1 MRREGAGSRARPWP
15 WLGLAGVALVLPLL
29 LGVITNTNRQDM
41 SSKDSLTVAM
51 VQGNVPEPGLDF
63 NSRRMQVLRN
73 HVDLSLELAKRID
86 EGLTVKPELVIW
98 PENSSDVDPLAD
110 LQVNRVITET
120 VDELAAPTLVGAVI
134 QDPND
139 PEKVLNAG
147 ILWQPGLGDT
157 SLYIKQHPVLFG
169 EFVPFRPILTRL
181 IGRFERVPRDFGKG
195 DTPGIFDIGG
205 KVVGDVI
212 CFEVADDAV
221 VRNTVRAG
229 AQVLVVQT
237 NNATY
242 NLLGQTEQQLQ
253 ISKVRAQEFD
263 RYVLVAAT
271 SGISAVVSN
280 SGEVLMQT
288 EELTPDIIEASVPLY
303 DYQTFSA
310 RFGHQITIFI
320 LILGLIGMIGG
331 AIRVFTSRRKT

>member
-1 MRREGAGSRARPWP
+1 
-15 WLGLAGVALVLPLL
+15 
-29 LGVITNTNRQDM
+29 M

-51 VQGNVPEPGLDF
+51 IQGNVPERGLDF

-86 EGLTVKPELVIW
+86 EGLAVKPELVIW
-98 PENSSDVDPLAD
+98 PENSSDIDPLAD

-147 ILWQPGLGDT
+147 ILWQPGFEDT

-271 SGISAVVSN
+271 SGISAVVTN

-288 EELTPDIIEASVPLY
+288 EELTPAIIEASVPLH
-303 DYQTFSA
+303 DYQTLST
-310 RFGHQITIFI
+310 RLGHQITIFF

-331 AIRVFTSRRKT
+331 VTKVFTSWRKT

>member
-1 MRREGAGSRARPWP
+1 
-15 WLGLAGVALVLPLL
+15 
-29 LGVITNTNRQDM
+29 
-41 SSKDSLTVAM
+41 
-51 VQGNVPEPGLDF
+51 
-63 NSRRMQVLRN
+63 
-73 HVDLSLELAKRID
+73 
-86 EGLTVKPELVIW
+86 
-98 PENSSDVDPLAD
+98 
-110 LQVNRVITET
+110 
-120 VDELAAPTLVGAVI
+120 
-134 QDPND
+134 
-139 PEKVLNAG
+139 
-147 ILWQPGLGDT
+147 
-157 SLYIKQHPVLFG
+157 
-169 EFVPFRPILTRL
+169 LTRF

-221 VRNTVRAG
+221 VRNTVRGG

-263 RYVLVAAT
+263 RHVLVAAT

-288 EELTPDIIEASVPLY
+288 EELTPDIIEASVPLH

-310 RFGHQITIFI
+310 RFGHQITKAI
-320 LILGLIGMIGG
+320 LILGLIGMLGG
-331 AIRVFTSRRKT
+331 VIRVFTSWRKT